1 MENFKNYSRIK
12 KRFENLGY
20 PQLAIPDLLETQ
32 TTSFND
38 FLQRDVYPQLRKN
51 EGLQSVFNNIFPIED
66 NKGLF
71 TLEFLEYEV
80 KQEKYGL
87 EECKLRN
94 LSYEAMVTA
103 RLRLTIYDEDVLA
116 ETGERKVKNILEQD
130 VILGNIPIITK
141 DGTFLVNGAERAI
154 ISQLHRSYGVFFT
167 ETKHPSGKPLYSAK
181 VIPERGTWLE
191 FSMDVHNVVYVY
203 INKRRKMPI
212 SILLRVV
219 GYSEDQDIRKVFY
232 DNEVVPLADAEGKKA
247 FEDIFSPETGE
258 VLVAAGVEISIDM
271 IDELQIH
278 GLEEVAVI
286 SGDINTT
293 ISVIENTLE
302 KDGTS
307 CTSEASHRIYT
318 LMRPGENPSE
328 EDAASFVNS
337 LFFDDRRYSIGKVG
351 RYNINKKLEL
361 DLPED
366 QFVLSKEDIIAII
379 KRLISIFDGK
389 DDVDNIDY
397 LENRRVRSVGE
408 LLQEQY
414 NIGLSRLARVAVER
428 MAISSPEEVTIY
440 DLINSNT
447 LSSVVQS
454 FFLTGQL
461 SQFMEQTN
469 PLAELT
475 HKRRF
480 TALGPGGLERERA
493 GMESRDVNNS
503 HYGRICPIETP
514 EGPNIGLIN
523 SPAIFSRVNAF
534 GFLETP
540 YYKVENGVVLK
551 DIVYL
556 NSAVE
561 AKVTVAQAGIEIDD
575 NGKIVRDFVFAR
587 KGDEFLQ
594 VAKNEINYLDV
605 SPMQAMSLSTT
616 LIPFLEHNDASRAL
630 MGSNMQRQAVPLL
643 NPEFPV
649 VGTGMEKVVARSSAN
664 VRLAP
669 FDGKVIDVT
678 AEYVE
683 LEKID
688 DSDDVSIDKTYRI
701 EFAKYKRSNQDT
713 CINQRP
719 VVKVGQIVKNGDFI
733 SDGPSVNEG
742 RLALGRN
749 LKVAFM
755 SWYGYNYEDAIILNE
770 KVAWEDAFTSL
781 YIEEKEVLVRE
792 MKSGREEL
800 VYDIPDVSKYALR
813 NLDKTG
819 VIRLGSVIE
828 SGDIIVGKITPKSSD
843 IDPSPEENLMRAL
856 FGDRAGDFTNT
867 SLKAKPGMEGV
878 VVDVRVFSREEDDLD
893 AEQEKEFKLNK
904 YKKDFD
910 NRNLKV
916 QQFLKAEFLKKVVGK
931 TSKDIKSRT
940 SGHYFVEPGKKITKD
955 DIEAIDFKTLDLKV
969 SFTTDQ
975 EFNKIFY
982 DTAIYRVKVAY
993 GENENIY
1000 KKLRDRVRQGDEL
1013 DQGVFKMVKVYIAK
1027 KRKISVGDKMAGRHG
1042 NKGVVS
1048 KIAPIADMPF
1058 TADGEAVDIVL
1069 NPLGVPSR
1077 MNIGQIFE
1085 THLGIAAK
1093 ILGFNVET
1101 PVFDGAT
1108 EQDILDALDK
1118 AGLDADGKQ
1127 VLYDGKT
1134 GERFDQ
1140 RVTVGMMYMLKL
1152 NHLVKDKMHARSTG
1166 PYSLITQQPLG
1177 GKAQHG
1183 GQRLGEM
1190 EVWALEAYG
1199 AANLLKEMVTIK
1211 SDDMQ
1216 GRTSAFKSIVSG
1228 ENPIISGTPESFMV
1242 LVSELK
1248 SLGFDIE
1255 FLKDAQVQE

>member
-1 MENFKNYSRIK
+1 MEKFKNYSRIK
-12 KRFENLGY
+12 KRFESLGF
-20 PQLAIPDLLETQ
+20 PQLQIPDLLETQ
-32 TTSFND
+32 TKSFND
-38 FLQRDVYPQLRKN
+38 FLQRDVYPKLRKN
-51 EGLQSVFNNIFPIED
+51 DGLQSVFNNIFPIED

-130 VILGNIPIITK
+130 VLLGNIPIITK

-232 DNEVVPLADAEGKKA
+232 DNEVVPLADAEGMKA

-258 VLVAAGVEISIDM
+258 VLVAAGVELSIDM

-278 GLEEVAVI
+278 GLKEVAVI

-293 ISVIENTLE
+293 ISVLENTLE

-307 CTSEASHRIYT
+307 CTSEASHKIYT

-351 RYNINKKLEL
+351 RYNINKKLDL

-389 DDVDNIDY
+389 DVVDNIDY

-414 NIGLSRLARVAVER
+414 NVGLSRLARVAVER

-561 AKVTVAQAGIEIDD
+561 AKATVAQAGIEIDD
-575 NGKIVRDFVFAR
+575 EGKIVRDFVFAR
-587 KGDEFLQ
+587 RGDEFLQ
-594 VAKNEINYLDV
+594 VAKSEINYLDV

-669 FDGKVIDVT
+669 FDAKVVEVT
-678 AEYVE
+678 ADYVE

-688 DSDDVSIDKTYRI
+688 DSDDVSIDKTCRI
-701 EFAKYKRSNQDT
+701 DFAKYKRSNQDT

-719 VVKVGQIVKNGDFI
+719 VVKVGQIVKKGDFI
-733 SDGPSVNEG
+733 SDGPSVNDG

-781 YIEEKEVLVRE
+781 YIEEKEILVRE

-904 YKKDFD
+904 YKKDFES
-910 NRNLKV
+910 RNIKV
-916 QQFLKAEFLKKVVGK
+916 QQFLKAEFLKKIVGK

-940 SGHYFVEPGKKITKD
+940 SGHYFVEPGKKIAKS
-955 DIEAIDFKTLDLKV
+955 DIEAIDFKTLDLKA
-969 SFTTDQ
+969 SFTSNQ
-975 EFNKIFY
+975 EFNNEFY
-982 DTAIYRVKVAY
+982 DTVIYRVKVAY
-993 GENENIY
+993 GENENVY

-1013 DQGVFKMVKVYIAK
+1013 EQGVFKMVKVYIAK

-1085 THLGIAAK
+1085 THIGIAAK

-1134 GERFDQ
+1134 GEQFDQ
-1140 RVTVGMMYMLKL
+1140 RVTVGMMYLLKL

-1228 ENPIISGTPESFMV
+1228 ENPEISGTPESFMV

-1248 SLGFDIE
+1248 SLGFDID
-1255 FLKDAQVQE
+1255 FLKDAQAQE

>member
-1 MENFKNYSRIK
+1 LEKFKNYSRIK
-12 KRFENLGY
+12 KRFETLGF
-20 PQLAIPDLLETQ
+20 PQVKIPDLLETQ
-32 TTSFND
+32 TKSFNE
-38 FLQRDVYPQLRKN
+38 FLQRDTYPKLRKN
-51 EGLQSVFNNIFPIED
+51 QGLQAVFNNIFPIED

-94 LSYEAMVTA
+94 LSYEAMITA
-103 RLRLTIYDEDVLA
+103 RLRLTIYDEDILA

-130 VILGNIPIITK
+130 IILGNIPIITK

-191 FSMDVHNVVYVY
+191 FAMDVHNVVYVY

-212 SILLRVV
+212 STLLRVV

-232 DNEVVPLADAEGKKA
+232 ENGIVPLDESEGRKA
-247 FEDIFSPETGE
+247 FDDISSPETGE
-258 VLVAAGVEISIDM
+258 VLVSAGAEISIDM
-271 IDELQIH
+271 IDELAIH
-278 GLEEVAVI
+278 GIKEVSVI
-286 SGDINTT
+286 LGDINST

-302 KDGTS
+302 KDGTT
-307 CTSEASHRIYT
+307 CTSEASHKIYT

-328 EDAASFVNS
+328 MDAAKFVNS

-351 RYNINKKLEL
+351 RYNINKKLGL
-361 DLPED
+361 SSPED
-366 QFVLSKEDIIAII
+366 QFVLGKEDVLAII

-389 DDVDNIDY
+389 EDVDNIDY

-408 LLQEQY
+408 LLREQY
-414 NIGLSRLARVAVER
+414 NIGLTRLTRVAVER
-428 MAISSPEEVTIY
+428 MAISSPEEVTVY

-523 SPAIFSRVNAF
+523 SPAIYSRVNEF

-540 YYKVENGVVLK
+540 YYKVEDGKVLK
-551 DIVYL
+551 DIEFL
-556 NSAVE
+556 NPSVE
-561 AKVTVAQAGIEIDD
+561 AKATVAQAGIEIDD
-575 NGKIVRDFVFAR
+575 KGAIVRDFVFAR
-587 KGDEFLQ
+587 RGDEFLQ
-594 VAKNEINYLDV
+594 VAKKEIDFLDV

-649 VGTGMEKVVARSSAN
+649 VGTGMEKVVAKSCAN

-669 FDGKVIDVT
+669 FDAKVT
-678 AEYVE
+678 AVTADYVE
-683 LEKID
+683 IEKIGED
-688 DSDDVSIDKTYRI
+688 DDVSIDRHTRI
-701 EFAKYKRSNQDT
+701 DFAKYKRSNQDT

-719 VVKVGQIVKNGDFI
+719 VVKLGQMVKKGDFI
-733 SDGPSVNEG
+733 SDGPSVDKG

-755 SWYGYNYEDAIILNE
+755 SWYGYNYEDAIILSE

-878 VVDVRVFSREEDDLD
+878 VVDVRVYSREEDDLD
-893 AEQEKEFKLNK
+893 VEQEKEFKLSK
-904 YKKDFD
+904 YKKDFEERK
-910 NRNLKV
+910 NKIQV
-916 QQFLKAEFLKKVVGK
+916 FLKAEFLKKIMGK
-931 TSKDIKSRT
+931 TAKEVKSRT
-940 SGHYFVEPGKKITKD
+940 SGHHFVELGKKITAE
-955 DIEAIDFKTLDLKV
+955 DIDSIDFKTLDLK
-969 SFTTDQ
+969 SAFTSEQ
-975 EFNKIFY
+975 KFNKTFY
-982 DTAIYRVKVAY
+982 DTVVYKVKVAY

-1027 KRKISVGDKMAGRHG
+1027 KRRISVGDKMAGRHG

-1048 KIAPIADMPF
+1048 RIAPIADMPF
-1058 TADGEAVDIVL
+1058 TTSGEAVDIIL

-1085 THLGIAAK
+1085 THLGLAAK
-1093 ILGFNVET
+1093 MLGFNVET

-1108 EQDILDALDK
+1108 EQDILNTLAE
-1118 AGLDADGKQ
+1118 AGLASDGKQ

-1134 GERFDQ
+1134 GEPFDQ
-1140 RVTVGMMYMLKL
+1140 RVTVGMMYILKL

-1216 GRTSAFKSIVSG
+1216 GRTSAFKAIVSG
-1228 ENPIISGTPESFMV
+1228 ENPTISGTPESFMV
-1242 LVSELK
+1242 LVNELK
-1248 SLGFDIE
+1248 SLGFDIN
-1255 FLKDAQVQE
+1255 FMKDGEKK